1 MAKRYLLA
9 RLGGA
14 DARMLADEEIASQ
27 TGERTRFVAMGGVLL
42 TTAGVAALS
51 MFFALHHAV
60 GLSTGWSIP
69 FALAWGVVII
79 NIDRFLIITMT
90 GSRGHP
96 WRLAVTVLV
105 RLVLATLIAIVVATP
120 IVLQVFSS
128 DIEAELPVIQQRQ
141 SAAFVKSQAH
151 DGAETQ
157 LAKDNAQIKIE
168 QGVANGNGEGQ
179 VATDQAT
186 VNRLTPL
193 VISAKNAESVA
204 DAKLECEQGG
214 LKGAECPPGT
224 SGFVGFGPLAT
235 ADQTAYSNAVQN
247 YNTLSSQL
255 AAAKSTL
262 LIATNAATQKES
274 AAQRQVTTLTADA
287 NKEQA
292 TINAAITHDTKENAQ
307 DTGLLEQIHALFAAS
322 DVDSGLAWAHW
333 IVTALFF
340 VIEILPVTIKCLLL
354 LGEETPYEQITAK
367 RGEAAVEQAQVT
379 IDAEM
384 DVIRARA
391 QSKRDIADL
400 EARAEHDIR
409 QAALQSDLA
418 IIQDKELARQGVET
432 DYTRREKGT
441 RIEANRRFNSATR
454 DHILAA
460 IDDWALQIREAIRL
474 GTQPTAAN
482 GNVPHPPGQ
491 AMSGSNT
498 PSGGV

>member
-1 MAKRYLLA
+1 MAKHYLLA

-69 FALAWGVVII
+69 FALAWGIVII

-96 WRLAVTVLV
+96 VRLIVTVLI

-120 IVLQVFSS
+120 IVLQVFAS
-128 DIEAELPVIQQRQ
+128 DIKAELPVIQQQQ
-141 SAAFVKSQAH
+141 SAAFVQSQAH
-151 DGAETQ
+151 DGAENQ
-157 LAKDNAQIKIE
+157 LAKDNAQIKVE
-168 QGVANGNGEGQ
+168 QGVADGNGETQ
-179 VATDQAT
+179 VATYQAT
-186 VNRLTPL
+186 VSRLTPL
-193 VISAKNAESVA
+193 VIHAKNAESVA
-204 DAKLECEQGG
+204 FAKLQCEQGG
-214 LKGAECPPGT
+214 VKGSECPPGT
-224 SGFVGFGPLAT
+224 SGSRGFGPLAK
-235 ADQTAYSNAVQN
+235 ADQAAYNNSVQN
-247 YNTLSSQL
+247 YNVLNSQL
-255 AAAKSTL
+255 VTAKNDL
-262 LIATNAATQKES
+262 ATATTAATQKES
-274 AAQRQVTTLTADA
+274 AAQQQVTMLTNAA
-287 NKEQA
+287 NKERA
-292 TINAAITHDTKENAQ
+292 TINAAIVHDTKENAQ

-333 IVTALFF
+333 IVTGLFF

-354 LGEETPYEQITAK
+354 LGDETPYEQIAAK
-367 RGEAAVEQAQVT
+367 RGEAAVDQAQVT

-384 DVIRARA
+384 EVMRTRA

-400 EARAEHDIR
+400 EAQAAHDIR
-409 QAALQSDLA
+409 EAALASDLA
-418 IIQDKELARQGVET
+418 IVQDKEQARQGVET
-432 DYTRREKGT
+432 DFTRREKGT
-441 RIEANRRFNSATR
+441 RIEANKRFNSATR

-474 GTQPTAAN
+474 GTQQPATN
-482 GNVPHPPGQ
+482 GKAPHPPGQ
-491 AMSGSNT
+491 TMSSSNG